1 MSDVTD
7 APKAGVKG
15 LKGLVEKVPKWGWV
29 AGAGGL
35 VGFVYYKRKKNA
47 EAAAAAASA
56 TTNSTD
62 ATNATATADQGSTS
76 QAVDQDPNAF
86 ADYGG
91 GGGGGSYSDPGVST
105 GSTDTTGST
114 ELSDFGTLLSTLSAS
129 GLTNGPATSQ
139 NAISTSGAGTT
150 PAQGPP
156 PAQGVV
162 VSNQSA
168 TPTTKSAATAPA
180 VKTNTVA
187 GNPRQG
193 MSYTTGT
200 YKGKAVHIYSGAVP
214 GGIGPKKNMIEL

>member
-7 APKAGVKG
+7 APKAGMKG

-56 TTNSTD
+56 TTNNTD
-62 ATNATATADQGSTS
+62 ATNATPTADQGSTS
-76 QAVDQDPNAF
+76 QAVEDPNAF

-91 GGGGGSYSDPGVST
+91 GGSGGSYSDPGVSS

-114 ELSDFGTLLSTLSAS
+114 ELADFGTLLSTLSAS

-139 NAISTSGAGTT
+139 NALSTSSAGTT

-168 TPTTKSAATAPA
+168 TPTTKSAAAAPA

-193 MSYTTGT
+193 MSFTNGT